1 MSKPGG
7 RAITAAAAAAAA
19 AGSAAWLA
27 SRARRKGPV
36 ELPVSVDGGR
46 ERTVTSLD
54 GTRIHVVEYGPEEGP
69 ALVLVHAWMCSI
81 ELWHRQIEA
90 LDTEA
95 RIIALDL
102 RGHGRSG
109 LAPTLDYSIEAF
121 ADDLNAVLEAC
132 LGDGERAV
140 LAGHSMGAMTVGAWA
155 LRYAEQIP
163 RRCAAVAMIGTGLGD
178 LTTESL
184 VVNAPIP
191 FTGAKKRIE
200 VALLSTEIP
209 FDGAPEAAVRAGAR
223 YLAFGPEARDE
234 DVALVAAMV
243 RNCPR
248 RVRGLCG
255 GTLSRMDVY
264 EGLSNL
270 DVPASVIAGARDRMT
285 PPVHSDKLA
294 ELLPAA
300 PKVIVAPGAGHMV
313 PLEAEETVT
322 SELRKL
328 LPERAGRKRRR
339 LPKAAKR

>member
-1 MSKPGG
+1 MSDR
-7 RAITAAAAAAAA
+7 RARSIAAAAAA
-19 AGSAAWLA
+19 AGGAAWLA
-27 SRARRKGPV
+27 SRTRGDRPV

-46 ERTVTSLD
+46 ERTVKSVD
-54 GTRIHVVEYGPEEGP
+54 GTEIHVVEYGPQDGP
-69 ALVLVHAWMCSI
+69 ALVLIHAWMCSI

-121 ADDLNAVLEAC
+121 ADDLNAVLEAS

-155 LRYAEQIP
+155 LRYAEQVP
-163 RRCAAVAMIGTGLGD
+163 KRCAAVAMIGTGLGD

-191 FTGAKKRIE
+191 FAGAKEWLE

-209 FDGAPEAAVRAGAR
+209 FDAAPEAAVRAGAKF
-223 YLAFGPEARDE
+223 LAFGPDARTE
-234 DVALVAAMV
+234 DLALVAAIV

-270 DVPASVIAGARDRMT
+270 EVPAIVIAGEKDRMT
-285 PPVHSDKLA
+285 PPVHSHKLA
-294 ELLPAA
+294 ELLPAS

-313 PLEAEETVT
+313 PLEADETVT
-322 SELRKL
+322 NELRKL
-328 LPERAGRKRRR
+328 LPEAARKPGRPLRAAGR
-339 LPKAAKR
+339 